1 MLKYLAF
8 TSLVVPIST
17 TADEYLF
24 SITSNVVNKERP
36 YIQ

>member
-8 TSLVVPIST
+8 TSLAALVST
-17 TADEYLF
+17 IADERLF

-36 YIQ
+36 YI